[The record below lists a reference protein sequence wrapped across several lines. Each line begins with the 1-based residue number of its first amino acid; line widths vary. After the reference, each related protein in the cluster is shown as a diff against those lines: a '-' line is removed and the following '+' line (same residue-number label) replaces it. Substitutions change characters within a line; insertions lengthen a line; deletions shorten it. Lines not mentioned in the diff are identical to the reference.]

1 MSSPVNDDGD
11 RRAMHVPPW
20 AKDERRYDDKRR
32 LQDEIAAEVQ
42 RLKPARAA
50 LPPDGEFHFQ
60 ARHEDD
66 GAGHRKSG
74 SGAEPLNLRDARRMA
89 RHSPSSGPVPAHA
102 PPKAEPAGSTWGI
115 VPRLVGAA
123 ALAVVVAVFVTKAG
137 WFSSIDGSAARDTNE
152 AIAVGSLGAAAGQA
166 NTKQSVAALPVNFPL
181 EQPSGLSQRA
191 DSQPRGERAITLAR
205 STPEQLQPK
214 AQQNDLQR
222 SDPPRNDS
230 QRNDSQRNDSRSND
244 ARPNEAQ
251 KLPPSAVPEP
261 RVLDFLKPEEIE
273 SLLKRG
279 QDLIATGDISGGRLL
294 LKRAAE
300 AGDARASL
308 ALAGTFDAAVLA
320 TLGVLGVSPDAA
332 NARAW
337 YTKAAEQGS
346 PEAARRLRQLAS
358 Q

>member
-11 RRAMHVPPW
+11 NRRAVNVPAW
-20 AKDERRYDDKRR
+20 ARDERRYEDKRR
-32 LQDEIAAEVQ
+32 LHDEIVAEVQ
-42 RLKPARAA
+42 RLKPSRGSSPA
-50 LPPDGEFHFQ
+50 DTDFQ
-60 ARHEDD
+60 TRYEDD
-66 GAGHRKSG
+66 RPGIRKP
-74 SGAEPLNLRDARRMA
+74 AAATEPFNPHEARRGA
-89 RHSPSSGPVPAHA
+89 RRSQSIDPVPAQA
-102 PPKAEPAGSTWGI
+102 PPKLEPGGSTWGI

-123 ALAVVVAVFVTKAG
+123 ALAVVVAVFVTRAG
-137 WFSSIDGSAARDTNE
+137 WFSSIDGSATRDNNE

-166 NTKQSVAALPVNFPL
+166 NTKQSVAVLPVNYPL
-181 EQPSGLSQRA
+181 EQPSGLSQHA
-191 DSQPRGERAITLAR
+191 DSQRRGERALAVTR
-205 STPEQLQPK
+205 SIQDQIKPE
-214 AQQNDLQR
+214 AQQNDSPAQQK
-222 SDPPRNDS
+222 PKV
-230 QRNDSQRNDSRSND
+230 QQND
-244 ARPNEAQ
+244 AKA
-251 KLPPSAVPEP
+251 LPPSAVPEP

-300 AGDARASL
+300 AGDSRASL

-337 YTKAAEQGS
+337 YTRAAEQGS
-346 PEAARRLRQLAS
+346 PEAARRLKQLAS